1 MVLIFKT
8 KKIKLCL
15 CQQKNAKEIP
25 LKMGICMEKV
35 LTSANLMTIFFL
47 LLSMLSVY
55 NQFISHAGV
64 EGGGKNKI
72 PGQQYKLPPPP
83 TQPSNVHKKSKPG

>member
-1 MVLIFKT
+1 MSA
-8 KKIKLCL
+8 KKCKRNSIENGYLYGK
-15 CQQKNAKEIP
+15 
-25 LKMGICMEKV
+25 
-35 LTSANLMTIFFL
+35 SADVSKSDDNFFL